1 MIINNTSYSDPY
13 VRVKFCV
20 SNDKEIQI
28 LSHLSTSTIKRV
40 SNTVSLFTGRE
51 EGGRG
56 GGRRGG
62 RKRRRKMRRAE
73 IIFYYL

>member
-1 MIINNTSYSDPY
+1 MIINNMSYSDPY
-13 VRVKFCV
+13 VRVKFCI

-51 EGGRG
+51 GGREGEGREGGG
-56 GGRRGG
+56 
-62 RKRRRKMRRAE
+62 KRRKKMGRTE
-73 IIFYYL
+73 SIFYYL

>member
-51 EGGRG
+51 GGREGEGGRG
-56 GGRRGG
+56 GRL
-62 RKRRRKMRRAE
+62 KLFF
-73 IIFYYL
+73 IIYRH

>member
-1 MIINNTSYSDPY
+1 MIINNMSYSDPY
-13 VRVKFCV
+13 VRVKFCI

-51 EGGRG
+51 GGRG
-56 GGRRGG
+56 GGREGG
-62 RKRRRKMRRAE
+62 RGRE
-73 IIFYYL
+73 EEEEG